1 MARRC
6 LLFNVVIAA
15 CLMSGA
21 CVSDMHVNTH
31 NMGVDAVESPAIGSR
46 RVNIHCYSLRNTAL
60 DRGGLADIRLR
71 VVERGTPLTLG
82 YCTQLCD
89 PPIVCNQHGRSAG
102 RDARAA
108 PPHRRAPAR

>member
-31 NMGVDAVESPAIGSR
+31 NMGVDAVESPAIGRR
-46 RVNIHCYSLRNTAL
+46 RVNIHWFSRRNTAL
-60 DRGGLADIRLR
+60 DRGGLASACRFRATIGLR
-71 VVERGTPLTLG
+71 SNAQISTGYPNCAARTL
-82 YCTQLCD
+82 D
-89 PPIVCNQHGRSAG
+89 
-102 RDARAA
+102 
-108 PPHRRAPAR
+108 